1 MEVKQI
7 MIASKRKIQIG
18 FTIIEVMIAVMVSSI
33 LIAAVYQTFHSQQ
46 RSYTMQN
53 EAVAM
58 EQNLRG
64 SLYLLTKEL
73 RSAGYNP
80 MQTPTDS
87 SDPTKNFRFV
97 TSFPTPNNLFTVNYA
112 DAHFTVAFTL
122 DTDGSGG
129 IESNRNEQIAYK
141 FDKDTKTLQRFN
153 DMQADI
159 TKKWEI
165 VASNIEAVYFVYYDQ
180 SRTVTTNQASIEY
193 VEISLLVRMAKQ
205 DSKYKNETVYKTNK
219 GVKLCLE
226 VMKPA
231 TDKCPNDSFG
241 DHYHR
246 RLLTTTI
253 QIRNK
258 LFEPNT
264 SS

>member
-7 MIASKRKIQIG
+7 TIASKRNIQNG

-46 RSYTMQN
+46 RSYAIQS
-53 EAVAM
+53 EAAAM

-80 MQTPTDS
+80 QQETNN
-87 SDPTKNFRFV
+87 NFRFV
-97 TSFPTPNNLFTVNYA
+97 TSFPAPNNLFTVNYA
-112 DAHFTVAFTL
+112 DDHFTVAFTL
-122 DTDGSGG
+122 DTDSSGG

-141 FDKDTKTLQRFN
+141 FDKNTKTLQRFN
-153 DMQADI
+153 DTQTDT

-165 VASNIEAVYFVYYDQ
+165 LASNIDAVYFMYYNKDK
-180 SRTVTTNQASIEY
+180 TVTTNPADIEY
-193 VEISLLVRMAKQ
+193 VEISMIAKTGKQ
-205 DSKYKNETVYKTNK
+205 DSKYTDTAVYTNK
-219 GVKLCLE
+219 EGIKLCSL
-226 VMKPA
+226 VS
-231 TDKCPNDSFG
+231 DQCINDSFG

-258 LFEPNT
+258 VFKPIT
-264 SS
+264 AS

>member
-1 MEVKQI
+1 MEVKQA
-7 MIASKRKIQIG
+7 MIASKRKTQNG
-18 FTIIEVMIAVMVSSI
+18 FTIIEVMIAMVISSV
-33 LIAAVYQTFHSQQ
+33 LITAVYQTFHSQQ
-46 RSYTMQN
+46 WSYTMQN
-53 EAVAM
+53 EAAAM

-80 MQTPTDS
+80 MQETTE
-87 SDPTKNFRFV
+87 NFRFV
-97 TSFPTPNNLFTVNYA
+97 TSFPAPNNLFTVNYA
-112 DAHFTVAFTL
+112 DDHFTVAFTL

-153 DMQADI
+153 DSQPDI

-165 VASNIEAVYFVYYDQ
+165 VASNIDAVYFMYYDDTKTITADLA
-180 SRTVTTNQASIEY
+180 RIEY
-193 VEISLLVRMAKQ
+193 IEISMLARTGKQ
-205 DSKYKNETVYKTNK
+205 DSKYTNTTVYINK
-219 GVKLCLE
+219 EGVKLCPQVSDE
-226 VMKPA
+226 CV
-231 TDKCPNDSFG
+231 NDSFG
-241 DHYHR
+241 DHYRR

-258 LFEPNT
+258 LIAP
-264 SS
+264 S

>member
-1 MEVKQI
+1 
-7 MIASKRKIQIG
+7 
-18 FTIIEVMIAVMVSSI
+18 
-33 LIAAVYQTFHSQQ
+33 
-46 RSYTMQN
+46 
-53 EAVAM
+53 M

-80 MQTPTDS
+80 KHKTND
-87 SDPTKNFRFV
+87 NFRFV
-97 TSFPTPNNLFTVNYA
+97 TSFPAPNNLFTVNY
-112 DAHFTVAFTL
+112 DGSGSIESNAHFTVAFTL

-153 DMQADI
+153 DMQVDI

-193 VEISLLVRMAKQ
+193 VEIAMLARTGKQ
-205 DSKYKNETVYKTNK
+205 DSKYTDTTVYTNK
-219 GVKLCLE
+219 EGVKLCPE

-231 TDKCPNDSFG
+231 TNKCPNDSFG
-241 DHYHR
+241 DHYRR

-258 LFEPNT
+258 IIPPIT
-264 SS
+264 AS